1 MNKTISI
8 NLSGM
13 LFNLEEAAFEK
24 LSKYLSAIKA
34 SFHGADGRDEII
46 GDIESRIAELFQEKL
61 KNRQVVLLLDVE
73 EVISVMGQPE
83 DYREEQPEAQAEPQA
98 SKQAEHQQSYDEYAG
113 PKRLFRAPDEGM
125 IGGVCVGLGHYF
137 GIDPVWLRI
146 AFLAAFFIAGGG
158 ILIYII
164 LWIVLPKAE
173 STAEKLQMRGEP
185 VNISNIEKS
194 IREEINRLQGKTG
207 EFAQKARNSGSSA
220 TNFLN
225 EFFESLLRLIRQIV
239 AFMGKSLGIF
249 FLGLGSVLLLVWL
262 SIVLSGGY
270 GINISTNDEVSNFSI
285 QTFLSA
291 FFSDPDHLKIFLTGL
306 AMFTIAPIISLLLFG
321 LRLITRKGLL
331 SGWPA
336 TVNGTVFTIGLILMV
351 VTAALMLTEFKS
363 KGKIIEPVGIVQ
375 PMMSD
380 TLEIKILQDALPQLK
395 NQVDFD
401 NWKFYLDEEE
411 PPFMVGEA
419 DLEVRK
425 SDNDQIRVQVTKQAR
440 GETKKSAITSASGIN
455 TFLKQE
461 NNVLWMN
468 PYFTLKNG
476 LKWRNQHAIFTL
488 FVPEGKFVR
497 FHPGTS
503 EMFTDVPNIQNFEE
517 EELEM
522 EVWKMGKDGL
532 ECQSCVTEAQ

>member
-1 MNKTISI
+1 
-8 NLSGM
+8 
-13 LFNLEEAAFEK
+13 
-24 LSKYLSAIKA
+24 
-34 SFHGADGRDEII
+34 
-46 GDIESRIAELFQEKL
+46 
-61 KNRQVVLLLDVE
+61 VVLLLDVE

-225 EFFESLLRLIRQIV
+225 EFFESLLAISFANLLLSWANLW
-239 AFMGKSLGIF
+239 AFSSLVWV
-249 FLGLGSVLLLVWL
+249 VLLLVWL

-285 QTFLSA
+285 QTVS
-291 FFSDPDHLKIFLTGL
+291 
-306 AMFTIAPIISLLLFG
+306 
-321 LRLITRKGLL
+321 
-331 SGWPA
+331 
-336 TVNGTVFTIGLILMV
+336 
-351 VTAALMLTEFKS
+351 
-363 KGKIIEPVGIVQ
+363 
-375 PMMSD
+375 
-380 TLEIKILQDALPQLK
+380 
-395 NQVDFD
+395 
-401 NWKFYLDEEE
+401 
-411 PPFMVGEA
+411 
-419 DLEVRK
+419 
-425 SDNDQIRVQVTKQAR
+425 
-440 GETKKSAITSASGIN
+440 
-455 TFLKQE
+455 
-461 NNVLWMN
+461 
-468 PYFTLKNG
+468 
-476 LKWRNQHAIFTL
+476 
-488 FVPEGKFVR
+488 
-497 FHPGTS
+497 
-503 EMFTDVPNIQNFEE
+503 
-517 EELEM
+517 
-522 EVWKMGKDGL
+522 
-532 ECQSCVTEAQ
+532 

>member
-13 LFNLEEAAFEK
+13 LFNLEEEAFNK
-24 LSKYLSAIKA
+24 LSNYLSAIKA
-34 SFHGADGRDEII
+34 SFKNAEGRDEII
-46 GDIESRIAELFQEKL
+46 GDIESRIAELFHEKL
-61 KNRQVVLLLDVE
+61 KNRQVVLLQDVE
-73 EVISVMGQPE
+73 EVITLMGQPE
-83 DYREEQPEAQAEPQA
+83 DYSEETQNEPSETKANPQPEPQPN
-98 SKQAEHQQSYDEYAG
+98 YEYAG
-113 PKRLFRAPDEGM
+113 PRRLFRAPDEGM

-146 AFLAAFFIAGGG
+146 AFLAAFFLAGGG

-194 IREEINRLQGKTG
+194 IRDELNRIQGKTN
-207 EFAQKARNSGSSA
+207 EFTQKARTSGSTA

-225 EFFESLLRLIRQIV
+225 EFFESLLRLIRQFV

-249 FLGLGSVLLLVWL
+249 FLGLGGVLLLIWL

-285 QTFLSA
+285 NTLLGA
-291 FFSDPDHLKIFLTGL
+291 FFTNPNHLKIFLIGL
-306 AMFTIAPIISLLLFG
+306 ALFTITPILSLLLFG

-331 SGWPA
+331 SGWPS
-336 TVNGTVFTIGLILMV
+336 TVNGSVFTVGLILMV

-363 KGKIIEPVGIVQ
+363 KGKLIEPVGFVQ
-375 PMMSD
+375 PTPSD
-380 TLEIKILQDALPQLK
+380 TLEIKILQDAKPQLK

-401 NWKFYLDEEE
+401 TWKFYLEEDE
-411 PPFMVGEA
+411 PPFMLGEA
-419 DLEVRK
+419 GLEVRK
-425 SDNDQIRVQVTKQAR
+425 SDNDQIRIQVTKQAR
-440 GETKKSAITSASGIN
+440 GETKKTAIISASGIN
-455 TFLKQE
+455 TYVKQE
-461 NNVLWMN
+461 KNVLWMN

-476 LKWRNQHAIFTL
+476 LKWRNQQANFTL
-488 FVPEGKFVR
+488 SIPEGKFVR

-522 EVWKMGKDGL
+522 EVWKMGKDAL
-532 ECQSCVTEAQ
+532 ECQSCVTEAK